1 MGNERAEQ
9 ALQQLQGTVKGGFS
23 AVLGVVDSVDPIGQ
37 CKGKGKAVKK
47 RATAAMAS
55 GGSVSGAS
63 RAGANQV
70 VDEKQALSLKR
81 REAMQNSKTLNK
93 VRDTL
98 KKDLIKLMFYS
109 TSTSLAYPDLAI
121 TKRLARASVKTVLN
135 ITEAASREYF
145 SSRVLLPV
153 RKVDGEPQ
161 HYGVWSKLRLV
172 LPYLM
177 GPLKRHVLPVHLGKL
192 KLTKES
198 INDELAKLWKDGN
211 TYTTW
216 EQGTRAMGAAMSSL
230 YGRAGNKAMTVPP
243 SGVGSVAHRK
253 GTTGTYALVSVC
265 VRSYLDEVDMVAAG
279 GSAAMTDK
287 SLNRT
292 RLIEELQ
299 LVSAFW
305 PQQSDQVHKDV
316 RLLDCSESIRANVT
330 EHVDDDSYGVETD
343 GDDFSADDNDP
354 DDFGTCSSDNEEGH
368 HSGGWVYAM
377 TSVALLVNLLSVLL
391 SGVGRGL
398 SADVVPSCGR
408 GLVRSGVACHDS
420 PCLIS

>member
-1 MGNERAEQ
+1 M
-9 ALQQLQGTVKGGFS
+9 
-23 AVLGVVDSVDPIGQ
+23 GVVDSVDPIGQ

-47 RATAAMAS
+47 RATVAVAS

-70 VDEKQALSLKR
+70 VDEKQAHSLKR

-93 VRDTL
+93 VRETL

-109 TSTSLAYPDLAI
+109 TSTSLAYPYLAI

-135 ITEAASREYF
+135 ITEAASREYL
-145 SSRVLLPV
+145 SSRVLLPI

-161 HYGVWSKLRLV
+161 HYRVWSKLRLV

-177 GPLKRHVLPVHLGKL
+177 GSLKRHVPSVYFGKL

-211 TYTTW
+211 TYTNW
-216 EQGTRAMGAAMSSL
+216 ELGTRAMGAAMSSL
-230 YGRAGNKAMTVPP
+230 YGRAENKAMTVPP

-253 GTTGTYALVSVC
+253 GTMGTYALVSVC
-265 VRSYLDEVDMVAAG
+265 VRSYLDEVDMVTAG

-292 RLIEELQ
+292 RWIEELQ

-316 RLLDCSESIRANVT
+316 RLLDCSESVRANVT

-343 GDDFSADDNDP
+343 GDDFSADDNGP
-354 DDFGTCSSDNEEGH
+354 DDFGTCSSDNEE
-368 HSGGWVYAM
+368 
-377 TSVALLVNLLSVLL
+377 
-391 SGVGRGL
+391 
-398 SADVVPSCGR
+398 
-408 GLVRSGVACHDS
+408 
-420 PCLIS
+420 